1 MCTPFHNLTTLKHQ
15 DQVCI
20 SDYGQ
25 AMGDDES
32 CAPLDDRIQGATDEV
47 FRPCIDTGGRII
59 KNKDTGID
67 EQGTGDSQALLLA
80 T

>member
-1 MCTPFHNLTTLKHQ
+1 MCAPFHDLAVLKHQ
-15 DQVCI
+15 DQVCV

-32 CAPLDDRIQGATDEV
+32 CAPLDDRIQGAADKV
-47 FRPCIDTGGRII
+47 FRPGIDTGGRII
-59 KNKDTGID
+59 QNEDAGID
-67 EQGTGDSQALLLA
+67 EQSTGDSQTLLLA